1 MHISNE
7 RNMFVTENPIRSPF
21 TNMANIQFI

>member
-7 RNMFVTENPIRSPF
+7 RNMFVTENLIRSPV
-21 TNMANIQFI
+21 TNMANLQFI